1 MVGQFRLGLSIH
13 LSAFDWIVLV
23 LAFRTDPWTD
33 VSFDDEGRRDGDAW
47 GDIRRV
53 VCFVGGGHGWLVRF
67 FSFLLETHQVGFDP
81 LLGSNGGRVLIRS
94 ERGERTVERTILYV
108 RQPTPPHT
116 CTPVSYPLDP
126 HVVRRTSLLVDRP
139 GHVPERYDTNA
150 TTGTN
155 KTKEKET
162 SVGSTTNPNR
172 KRKKKEQEG
181 AFRRTGGCRERQI
194 GVLHD
199 WRKHHQVVGARTWMR
214 GA

>member
-1 MVGQFRLGLSIH
+1 MGCRSIYPRSIGSSLCWLFVQIHGRMFPSTTKGEGMEMHGVTSDGLC
-13 LSAFDWIVLV
+13 
-23 LAFRTDPWTD
+23 
-33 VSFDDEGRRDGDAW
+33 VS
-47 GDIRRV
+47 
-53 VCFVGGGHGWLVRF
+53 VGGGHGWLVRF